1 METVIPQRK
10 FTLGQRQYFTAKQK
24 GESQRK
30 EELFMLNKIEKKKKF
45 RRTVG
50 GLESDE
56 RLRGQSPTE
65 VFCSRWG
72 KKNLVR

>member
-30 EELFMLNKIEKKKKF
+30 EQLFMLNKIEKKKSSAEQLEDLKAMKGYEDSHQLRF
-45 RRTVG
+45 SALG
-50 GLESDE
+50 GE
-56 RLRGQSPTE
+56 
-65 VFCSRWG
+65 
-72 KKNLVR
+72 KKI